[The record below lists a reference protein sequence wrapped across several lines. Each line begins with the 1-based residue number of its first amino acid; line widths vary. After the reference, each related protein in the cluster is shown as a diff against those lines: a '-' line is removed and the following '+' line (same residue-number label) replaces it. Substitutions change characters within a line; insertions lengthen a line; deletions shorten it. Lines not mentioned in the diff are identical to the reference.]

1 MVYLVIWFFIGNYIM
16 LNLFLSILLD
26 AFFEDAAEEEDEELL
41 KQKRLEK
48 KLRIAENKRRKDKN
62 KVFMNKKEL
71 LGK

>member
-1 MVYLVIWFFIGNYIM
+1 M

>member
-1 MVYLVIWFFIGNYIM
+1 M

-26 AFFEDAAEEEDEELL
+26 AFFDDAAEEEDEDLL
-41 KQKRLEK
+41 RLKRIEK